1 MAPARACAPPAKAR
15 MSEPTPMMA
24 RYLEVKAE
32 HPGTLLLFRMG
43 DFYELFYED
52 AELAAKALGIALTSR
67 DKASSNPVPMA
78 GFPHHALRTHLSKLI
93 RRGHRVAVCEQ
104 MEDPATAKGMVRR
117 EVTRVVTPG
126 TLTDDDLLDPSASNF
141 VAALHRPRG
150 RGAKGAEIGLAWLDV
165 SAGRFVAADLDPDDL
180 TDELARVG
188 PAELLIAE
196 GTEPPAAAARLGMLV
211 TERPAYGFGTEAA
224 VGRLAEHFGTGTLA
238 GFDLDETGPGVAAA
252 AALLDYAADTQ
263 KAALP
268 HVVRLEPYRCDDC
281 LRIDEATRRS
291 LELTRTLRDGERAG
305 SLLAVLDETKSPPG
319 ARKLADWLAEP
330 LTDRD
335 RITARFDA
343 VEDLLDD
350 ALDRRSLRE
359 ALAGVYD
366 LERLAGR
373 VATRRA
379 SPRDLAGLCRTL
391 ELLPKIKDL
400 LHARHATRLT
410 ELNDALDPCPAVR
423 DAVAAAL
430 ADDPPVQITEGGL
443 IRPGFSPELDE
454 LRALAKGGKEWI
466 AGYRA
471 KEADRTGIGSL
482 KVGFNKVFGYYLE
495 VTATHKDKVP
505 DDYARKQTLKDRERY
520 VTPELKEYEDKVLR
534 AEERAVSLEQEL
546 FAALREE
553 VAGSVPALL
562 RSAGVLAELDVLACF
577 AHLAATRRY
586 VRPELSDEPVLSITA
601 GRHPVLD
608 VLRPGG
614 EFVPNDSTLT
624 PADRVHLIT
633 GPNMAGKSTYI
644 RQTALIA
651 VLAQCGSFVPADA
664 ATIGLA
670 DRVFARVGAGDDLG
684 RGQSTFMVEMTE
696 TARILNAATD
706 RSLVI
711 LDEIGR
717 GTSTYDGLS
726 LAWAVTEHLH
736 DTVKA
741 RTLFATHYH
750 ELTALDRELAALSN
764 RHVAVAER
772 DGSIHFL
779 HTIREGPASQSY
791 GIHVAK
797 LAGVPKPVLDR
808 AAEVLRGLE
817 EGGGAKRKG
826 RERQASLFLAEPEPH
841 PVLDRLRG
849 LDPDRLTPIE
859 ALRTLAELRDAA
871 S

>member
-1 MAPARACAPPAKAR
+1 

-52 AELAAKALGIALTSR
+52 AELAAKRLGITLTSR
-67 DKASSNPVPMA
+67 DKSSSNPVPMA
-78 GFPHHALRTHLSKLI
+78 GFPHHALRNHLSKLI
-93 RRGHRVAVCEQ
+93 RAGHRVAVCEQ

-117 EVTRVVTPG
+117 EVTQVVTPG
-126 TLTDDDLLDPSASNF
+126 TLTDDDLLDANRSNF
-141 VAALHRPRG
+141 LAALHRPKG
-150 RGAKGAEIGLAWLDV
+150 RGKKGGPVGLAWLDV
-165 SAGRFVAADLDPDDL
+165 STGRFVAADLDPNDL
-180 TDELARVG
+180 PDELARIA
-188 PAELLIAE
+188 PSELLLAE
-196 GTEPPAAAARLGMLV
+196 GTEVPEAAERIGSLL
-211 TERPAYGFGTEAA
+211 TERPAYAFGTHAA
-224 VGRLAEHFGTGTLA
+224 IKRLTEHFGTSTLA
-238 GFDLDETGPGVAAA
+238 GFDLDDAGPGVAAA
-252 AALLDYAADTQ
+252 AALLEYAADTQ

-268 HVVRLEPYRCDDC
+268 HITGLSPYHCDDC

-291 LELTRTLRDGERAG
+291 LELTRTLRDGSRAG
-305 SLLAVLDETKSPPG
+305 SLLDVLDDTKSPMG
-319 ARKLADWLAEP
+319 ARRLADWLAEP
-330 LTDRD
+330 LTNAEA
-335 RITARFDA
+335 ITARHDA
-343 VEDLLDD
+343 VEDLHDSP
-350 ALDRRSLRE
+350 ADRQTLRE

-391 ELLPKIKDL
+391 GLLPKIKDL
-400 LHARHATRLT
+400 LHARHAERLT
-410 ELNDALDPCPAVR
+410 ALNESLDPCPAVR
-423 DAVAAAL
+423 EDVAAAL
-430 ADDPPVQITEGGL
+430 TDDPPVQVTEGNL
-443 IRPGFSPELDE
+443 IRSGFSPELDE

-466 AGYRA
+466 ASYRA
-471 KEADRTGIGSL
+471 EEAERTGISSL

-495 VTATHKDKVP
+495 VTTTHKDKVP
-505 DDYARKQTLKDRERY
+505 EDYTRKQTLKDRERY
-520 VTPELKEYEDKVLR
+520 ITPALKEYEDKVLR

-546 FAALREE
+546 FTALRER
-553 VAGSVPALL
+553 VAEAVPALQ
-562 RSAGVLAELDVLACF
+562 RSAGALAELDVLACF

-614 EFVPNDSTLT
+614 EFVPNDTTLS
-624 PADRVHLIT
+624 PEDRVHLIT

-644 RQTALIA
+644 RQTALIL

-696 TARILNAATD
+696 TARILNAATEQ
-706 RSLVI
+706 SLVI

-736 DTVKA
+736 DGVQA

-750 ELTALDRELAALSN
+750 ELTGLDKELAGLSN

-772 DGSIHFL
+772 DGTIVFL
-779 HTIREGPASQSY
+779 HTIRTGPASQSY

-797 LAGVPKPVLDR
+797 LAGVPRPVLER

-817 EGGGAKRKG
+817 EGAAPTTNGHRNG
-826 RERQASLFLAEPEPH
+826 RSREKQIALFQMEPEPH
-841 PVLDRLRG
+841 PALERLKG
-849 LDPDRLTPIE
+849 LDPDHLTPME
-859 ALRTLAELRDAA
+859 ALRTLAELRA
-871 S
+871 SAH

>member
-1 MAPARACAPPAKAR
+1 MA
-15 MSEPTPMMA
+15 EPTPMMA

-52 AELAAKALGIALTSR
+52 AELAAGVLGITLTSR
-67 DKASSNPVPMA
+67 DKGSPNPVPMA

-117 EVTRVVTPG
+117 EVTQVVTPG
-126 TLTDDDLLDPSASNF
+126 TLIDDDLLDPATSNF
-141 VAALHRPRG
+141 LAALHRPRSS
-150 RGAKGAEIGLAWLDV
+150 RKGGGDLGLSWLDV
-165 SAGRFVAADLDPDDL
+165 STGRFVAADLDPADL
-180 TDELARVG
+180 PDELARVA

-196 GTEPPAAAARLGMLV
+196 GADVPEAAERIGCLV
-211 TERPAYGFGTEAA
+211 TERPAFAFGRDAGVA
-224 VGRLAEHFGTGTLA
+224 RLREHFGAATLA
-238 GFDLDETGPGVAAA
+238 GFDLDDAGPGVAAA
-252 AALLDYAADTQ
+252 AALLDYAAESQ

-268 HVVRLEPYRCDDC
+268 HIVSLKPYRCDDC

-291 LELTRTLRDGERAG
+291 LELTRTLRDGDRAG
-305 SLLAVLDETKSPPG
+305 SLLAVLDETETAPG
-319 ARKLADWLAEP
+319 ARRLADWLAEP
-330 LTDRD
+330 LTD
-335 RITARFDA
+335 IPQIAARHDA
-343 VEDLLDD
+343 VGELKDEPAARGDVR
-350 ALDRRSLRE
+350 A
-359 ALAGVYD
+359 ALAKASD

-373 VATRRA
+373 AATRRA
-379 SPRDLAGLCRTL
+379 SPRDLEALGRTL
-391 ELLPKIKDL
+391 GLLPRVKELLS
-400 LHARHATRLT
+400 ARRAERLT
-410 ELNDALDPCPAVR
+410 QLNDKLDPLPELRAHL
-423 DAVAAAL
+423 DAAL
-430 ADDPPVQITEGGL
+430 ADDPPVQTGEGGM
-443 IRPGFSPELDE
+443 IRAGFSEKLDD

-466 AGYRA
+466 AGYRS
-471 KEADRTGIGSL
+471 KEAERTGIGSL

-495 VTATHKDKVP
+495 VTATHKDKIP
-505 DDYARKQTLKDRERY
+505 DDYTCKQTLKDRERY

-534 AEERAVSLEQEL
+534 AEERAVALEQDL
-546 FAALREE
+546 FAGLREE
-553 VAGSVPALL
+553 VAGHVPQLQAT
-562 RSAGVLAELDVLACF
+562 AGALAELDVLACF
-577 AHLAATRRY
+577 AHLAATRRL
-586 VRPELSDEPVLSITA
+586 VRPDLTEEPVLEIAA

-608 VLRPGG
+608 VLKPGG
-614 EFVPNDSTLT
+614 EFVPNDATLR

-644 RQTALIA
+644 RQTALILI
-651 VLAQCGSFVPADA
+651 LAQCGSFVPADA
-664 ATIGLA
+664 ATVGVA

-736 DTVKA
+736 DAVQA

-750 ELTALDRELAALSN
+750 ELTALERDLTALSN

-772 DGSIHFL
+772 DGEIVFL
-779 HTIREGPASQSY
+779 HTIREGAASQSY

-797 LAGVPKPVLDR
+797 LAGVPRPVLDR

-817 EGGGAKRKG
+817 EGREPDRPR
-826 RERQASLFLAEPEPH
+826 RERQPSLFLPELPPH
-841 PVLDRLRG
+841 PALERLKG
-849 LDPDRLTPIE
+849 LDPDHLTPMQ
-859 ALRTLAELRDAA
+859 ALQAIGELRRVAEA
-871 S
+871 

>member
-1 MAPARACAPPAKAR
+1 MA
-15 MSEPTPMMA
+15 EPTPMMA

-52 AELAAKALGIALTSR
+52 AELAAKTLGITLTSR
-67 DKASSNPVPMA
+67 DKGSTNPVPMA

-117 EVTRVVTPG
+117 EVTQVVTPG
-126 TLTDDDLLDPSASNF
+126 TLTDDDLLDPSTSNF
-141 VAALHRPRG
+141 LAALHRPKKG
-150 RGAKGAEIGLAWLDV
+150 RIGLAWLDV
-165 SAGRFVAADLDPDDL
+165 STGRFVAADLEPADL
-180 TDELARVG
+180 PDELARVA

-196 GTEPPAAAARLGMLV
+196 GTNPPEAAERFGSLV
-211 TERPAYGFGTEAA
+211 TERPAYSFGTDAA
-224 VGRLAEHFGTGTLA
+224 VKRLTEHFGTATLS
-238 GFDLDETGPGVAAA
+238 GFDLDDAGPGVAAA
-252 AALLDYAADTQ
+252 AALLEYAADTQ
-263 KAALP
+263 RAALP
-268 HVVRLEPYRCDDC
+268 HIAGLSPYRCDDC

-291 LELTRTLRDGERAG
+291 LELTRTLSDGDRSG
-305 SLLAVLDETKSPPG
+305 SLLDVLDETKSPMG
-319 ARKLADWLAEP
+319 ARKLAEWLAEP
-330 LTDRD
+330 LTDAAK
-335 RITARFDA
+335 IEARLDA
-343 VEDLLDD
+343 VEDLHDS
-350 ALDRRSLRE
+350 APDRQSLRE
-359 ALAGVYD
+359 LLAGVYD

-373 VATRRA
+373 AATRRA
-379 SPRDLAGLCRTL
+379 SPRDLGSLCRTL
-391 ELLPKIKDL
+391 RSLPAAKDL
-400 LHARHATRLT
+400 LFARHAERLT
-410 ELNDALDPCPAVR
+410 ELNGALDPLPAVR
-423 DAVAAAL
+423 EAVDAAL
-430 ADDPPVQITEGGL
+430 TDDPPVAVTEGGL
-443 IRPGFSPELDE
+443 IRAGFSPELDE

-471 KEADRTGIGSL
+471 READRTGISSL

-505 DDYARKQTLKDRERY
+505 DDYTRKQTLKDRERY

-546 FAALREE
+546 FTALREE
-553 VAGSVPALL
+553 VAGHVPALQ

-577 AHLAATRRY
+577 AHLAATRRL
-586 VRPELSDEPVLSITA
+586 VRPTLSDEPVLNIDA

-614 EFVPNDSTLT
+614 EFVPNGTALA

-644 RQTALIA
+644 RQTALILI
-651 VLAQCGSFVPADA
+651 LAQCGSFVPAAA
-664 ATIGLA
+664 ATVGLA

-736 DTVKA
+736 DVVKA

-750 ELTALDRELAALSN
+750 ELTGLDRELAALSN

-772 DGSIHFL
+772 DGDIVFL
-779 HTIREGPASQSY
+779 HTIREGAASQSY

-797 LAGVPKPVLDR
+797 LAGVPKPVLAR

-817 EGGGAKRKG
+817 EGGQPRRKR
-826 RERQASLFLAEPEPH
+826 REKQQALFVAEPEPH

-849 LDPDRLTPIE
+849 LDPDRMTPLE
-859 ALRTLAELRDAA
+859 ALQTLAELRAQA
-871 S
+871 

>member
-1 MAPARACAPPAKAR
+1 MA
-15 MSEPTPMMA
+15 EPTPMMA

-52 AELAAKALGIALTSR
+52 AELAAGALGITLTSR
-67 DKASSNPVPMA
+67 DKGSPNPVPMA

-117 EVTRVVTPG
+117 EVTQVVTPG
-126 TLTDDDLLDPSASNF
+126 TLTDDDLLDPATSNF
-141 VAALHRPRG
+141 LAALHRPK
-150 RGAKGAEIGLAWLDV
+150 KGGVGLAWLDV
-165 SAGRFVAADLDPDDL
+165 STGRFVAADLAPADL
-180 TDELARVG
+180 PDELARVA

-196 GTEPPAAAARLGMLV
+196 GTAAPEAAVRPGCLV
-211 TERPAYGFGTEAA
+211 TERPAFAFGRDAA
-224 VGRLAEHFGTGTLA
+224 VERLRAHFGTGTLA
-238 GFDLDETGPGVAAA
+238 GFDLDDAGPGVAAA
-252 AALLDYAADTQ
+252 AALLDYAAETQ

-268 HVVRLEPYRCDDC
+268 HIVKLAPYRCDDC
-281 LRIDEATRRS
+281 LRIDGATRRS
-291 LELTRTLRDGERAG
+291 LELTRTLRDGGRAG
-305 SLLAVLDETKSPPG
+305 SLLDVLDETRTAPG
-319 ARKLADWLAEP
+319 ARRLADWLAEP
-330 LTDRD
+330 LTDAAK
-335 RITARFDA
+335 IAARLDA
-343 VEDLLDD
+343 VEELHDGARFRGDV
-350 ALDRRSLRE
+350 RE
-359 ALAGVYD
+359 ALGDAAD

-373 VATRRA
+373 AATRRA
-379 SPRDLAGLCRTL
+379 SPRDLDALARTL
-391 ELLPKIKDL
+391 ALLPNVKDL
-400 LHARHATRLT
+400 LAGRSAARLGEVDAAIDPLPDLRDRL
-410 ELNDALDPCPAVR
+410 
-423 DAVAAAL
+423 AAAL
-430 ADDPPVQITEGGL
+430 ADDPPAVTGEGGM
-443 IRPGFSPELDE
+443 IRPGFSGELDD

-495 VTATHKDKVP
+495 VTATHRDKVP
-505 DDYARKQTLKDRERY
+505 DDYTRKQTLKDRERY

-534 AEERAVSLEQEL
+534 AEERAVALEQEL

-553 VAGSVPALL
+553 VAGHVPALQAT
-562 RSAGVLAELDVLACF
+562 AGALADLDVLACF
-577 AHLAATRRY
+577 AHLAAGRRY
-586 VRPELSDEPVLSITA
+586 VRPELTDEPTLEIVA

-608 VLRPGG
+608 VLKPGG
-614 EFVPNDSTLT
+614 EFVPNDTHLS

-651 VLAQCGSFVPADA
+651 VMAQCGSFVPADA
-664 ATIGLA
+664 ATVGLC

-736 DTVKA
+736 DAVRA

-750 ELTALDRELAALSN
+750 ELTALDGDLPALSN

-772 DGSIHFL
+772 DGEIVFL
-779 HTIREGPASQSY
+779 HTIRDGAASQSY

-797 LAGVPKPVLDR
+797 LAGVPRPVLDR
-808 AAEVLRGLE
+808 AAEVLHRLE
-817 EGGGAKRKG
+817 EGAEPRRNGRK
-826 RERQASLFLAEPEPH
+826 RERQPSLFLPELPPH
-841 PVLDRLRG
+841 PVLERLKG

-859 ALRTLAELRDAA
+859 ALQALGEMRGQV
-871 S
+871 

>member
-1 MAPARACAPPAKAR
+1 MA
-15 MSEPTPMMA
+15 EPTPMMA

-52 AELAAKALGIALTSR
+52 AELAASALGITLTSR
-67 DKASSNPVPMA
+67 DKGSPNPVPMA

-117 EVTRVVTPG
+117 EVTQVVTPG
-126 TLTDDDLLDPSASNF
+126 TLTDDDLLEPSRSNF
-141 VAALHRPRG
+141 LAALHRPRSSQK
-150 RGAKGAEIGLAWLDV
+150 KGGDVGLSWLDV
-165 SAGRFVAADLDPDDL
+165 STGRFVAADLAPGDL
-180 TDELARVG
+180 ADELARVA

-196 GTEPPAAAARLGMLV
+196 GTAAPDAAGRLGCLV
-211 TERPAYGFGTEAA
+211 TERPAFAFGRDAA
-224 VGRLAEHFGTGTLA
+224 VERLRDHFGTATLS
-238 GFDLDETGPGVAAA
+238 GFDLDDAGPGVAAA
-252 AALLDYAADTQ
+252 AALLDYAAETQ

-268 HVVRLEPYRCDDC
+268 HIVALKPYRCDDC

-291 LELTRTLRDGERAG
+291 LELTRTLATGDRAG
-305 SLLAVLDETKSPPG
+305 SLLSVLDETRSAPG
-319 ARKLADWLAEP
+319 ARLLADWLAEP
-330 LTDRD
+330 LTDAAK
-335 RITARFDA
+335 ITARHDA
-343 VEDLLDD
+343 VGEFKDEPAVCGDVRR
-350 ALDRRSLRE
+350 ALGDVS
-359 ALAGVYD
+359 D

-373 VATRRA
+373 AATCRA
-379 SPRDLAGLCRTL
+379 SPRDLDALGRTL
-391 ELLPKIKDL
+391 GLLPTIKDL
-400 LHARHATRLT
+400 LAGRAAARLG
-410 ELNDALDPCPAVR
+410 ELDGAIDPLPELR
-423 DAVAAAL
+423 GHLETAL
-430 ADDPPVQITEGGL
+430 ADDPPVQTGEGGV
-443 IRPGFSPELDE
+443 IRGGFSPKLDE
-454 LRALAKGGKEWI
+454 LRSLAKGGKEWI

-471 KEADRTGIGSL
+471 KEAERTGIASL

-505 DDYARKQTLKDRERY
+505 DDYTRKQTLKDRERY
-520 VTPELKEYEDKVLR
+520 ITPELKEYEETVLR
-534 AEERAVSLEQEL
+534 AEERAVALEAEL
-546 FAALREE
+546 FAALRER
-553 VAGSVPALL
+553 VASFVPQLQAT
-562 RSAGVLAELDVLACF
+562 AGALAELDVLTCF

-586 VRPELSDEPVLSITA
+586 VRPDLTEEPVLEIVA

-608 VLRPGG
+608 VLKPGG
-614 EFVPNDSTLT
+614 QFVPNDTRLS
-624 PADRVHLIT
+624 PRDRVHLIT

-664 ATIGLA
+664 ATVGLA

-736 DTVKA
+736 DAVEA

-750 ELTALDRELAALSN
+750 ELTALEGDLPALSN

-772 DGSIHFL
+772 DGEIVFL
-779 HTIREGPASQSY
+779 HTIRDGAASQSY

-797 LAGVPKPVLDR
+797 LAGVPRPVLDR
-808 AAEVLRGLE
+808 AAEVLHRLE
-817 EGGGAKRKG
+817 ENGEPPRNGRK
-826 RERQASLFLAEPEPH
+826 RERQPSLFLPELPPH
-841 PVLDRLRG
+841 PALERLRG
-849 LDPDRLTPIE
+849 LDCDHLTPME
-859 ALRTLAELRDAA
+859 ALRTLSELRGEV

>member
-1 MAPARACAPPAKAR
+1 
-15 MSEPTPMMA
+15 
-24 RYLEVKAE
+24 
-32 HPGTLLLFRMG
+32 
-43 DFYELFYED
+43 
-52 AELAAKALGIALTSR
+52 
-67 DKASSNPVPMA
+67 MA

-117 EVTRVVTPG
+117 EVTQVVTPG
-126 TLTDDDLLDPSASNF
+126 TLTDDDLLDPGASNF
-141 VAALHRPRG
+141 LAALHRPPRRG
-150 RGAKGAEIGLAWLDV
+150 KDRGLVGLAWLDV
-165 SAGRFVAADLDPDDL
+165 STGRFVAADLDPADL
-180 TDELARVG
+180 ADELARVA

-196 GTEPPAAAARLGMLV
+196 GAEPPEAIERVGSLV
-211 TERPAYGFGTEAA
+211 TERPAYSFGTDAA
-224 VGRLAEHFGTGTLA
+224 VKRLTEHFGTATLS
-238 GFDLDETGPGVAAA
+238 GFDLDDAGPGVAAA
-252 AALLDYAADTQ
+252 AALLEYAADTQ

-268 HVVRLEPYRCDDC
+268 HITGLAPYRCDDC

-291 LELTRTLRDGERAG
+291 LELTRTLRDGDRAG
-305 SLLAVLDETKSPPG
+305 SLLDVLDETKSPMG
-319 ARKLADWLAEP
+319 ARELSDWLAEP
-330 LTDRD
+330 LTDAAK
-335 RITARFDA
+335 ITARLDA
-343 VEDLLDD
+343 VEDLHGAAPARQD
-350 ALDRRSLRE
+350 LRE

-379 SPRDLAGLCRTL
+379 SPRDLGSLCRTL
-391 ELLPKIKDL
+391 GLLPKIKEL
-400 LHARHATRLT
+400 LSARRAGRLT
-410 ELNDALDPCPAVR
+410 ALNDALDPCPAVR
-423 DAVAAAL
+423 EYVATAL
-430 ADDPPVQITEGGL
+430 VDDPPIQTTEGGL
-443 IRPGFSPELDE
+443 IRAGFSPELDE

-466 AGYRA
+466 AGYRS
-471 KEADRTGIGSL
+471 KEADRTGISSL

-495 VTATHKDKVP
+495 VTATHKEKVP
-505 DDYARKQTLKDRERY
+505 DDYTRKQTLKDRERY

-546 FAALREE
+546 FAALRER
-553 VAGSVPALL
+553 VAEAVPALQ
-562 RSAGVLAELDVLACF
+562 RSAGALAELDVLACF

-586 VRPELSDEPVLSITA
+586 VRPELSDEAVLTIEA

-614 EFVPNDSTLT
+614 EFVPNGAALAPT
-624 PADRVHLIT
+624 DRVHLIT

-644 RQTALIA
+644 RQTALILI
-651 VLAQCGSFVPADA
+651 LAQCGSFVPADA
-664 ATIGLA
+664 ATVGLA

-736 DTVKA
+736 DVVKA

-750 ELTALDRELAALSN
+750 ELTGLDRELAALSN

-772 DGSIHFL
+772 DGDIVFL
-779 HTIREGPASQSY
+779 HTIREGAASQSY

-797 LAGVPKPVLDR
+797 LAGVPRPVLDR

-817 EGGGAKRKG
+817 AGGGAKRRR
-826 RERQASLFLAEPEPH
+826 RERQASLFVAEPEPH
-841 PVLDRLRG
+841 PVIDRLRT
-849 LDPDRLTPIE
+849 LDPDRLTPLE
-859 ALRTLAELRDAA
+859 ALQTLAQWRGEI
-871 S
+871 

>member
-1 MAPARACAPPAKAR
+1 
-15 MSEPTPMMA
+15 MMA

-52 AELAAKALGIALTSR
+52 AEVAAKRLGITLTSR

-78 GFPHHALRTHLSKLI
+78 GFPHHALRNHLSKLI
-93 RRGHRVAVCEQ
+93 RAGHRVAVCEQ

-117 EVTRVVTPG
+117 EVTQVVTPG
-126 TLTDDDLLDPSASNF
+126 TLTDDDLLEPNRSNF
-141 VAALHRPRG
+141 LAALHRPAG
-150 RGAKGAEIGLAWLDV
+150 RKGKGGPVGLAWLDV
-165 SAGRFVAADLDPDDL
+165 STGRFVAADLDPSDL
-180 TDELARVG
+180 PDELARVA

-196 GTEPPAAAARLGMLV
+196 GTEVPEAAERVGSLL
-211 TERPAYGFGTEAA
+211 TERPAYAFGTDAA
-224 VGRLAEHFGTGTLA
+224 IKRLTEHFGTSTLA
-238 GFDLDETGPGVAAA
+238 GFDLDDAGPGVAAA
-252 AALLDYAADTQ
+252 AALLEYAADTQ

-268 HVVRLEPYRCDDC
+268 HITGLSPYRCDDC

-291 LELTRTLRDGERAG
+291 LELTRTLRDGSRAG
-305 SLLAVLDETKSPPG
+305 SLLDVLDETKSPMG
-319 ARKLADWLAEP
+319 ARRLTDWLAEP
-330 LTDRD
+330 LTDD
-335 RITARFDA
+335 AKITARLDA
-343 VEDLLDD
+343 VEDLHD
-350 ALDRRSLRE
+350 ASPARQDLRE

-379 SPRDLAGLCRTL
+379 SPRDLGSLCRTL
-391 ELLPKIKDL
+391 GLLPKIKDL
-400 LHARHATRLT
+400 LHARHAERLGA
-410 ELNDALDPCPAVR
+410 LNDDLDPCPGVR
-423 DAVAAAL
+423 EDVAAAL
-430 ADDPPVQITEGGL
+430 TDDPPVQVTEGGV
-443 IRPGFSPELDE
+443 IRGGFSPELDE

-466 AGYRA
+466 AAYRA
-471 KEADRTGIGSL
+471 EEAERTGISSL

-495 VTATHKDKVP
+495 VTTTHRDKVP
-505 DDYARKQTLKDRERY
+505 DDYTRKQTLKDRERY
-520 VTPELKEYEDKVLR
+520 ITPALKEYEDKVLR

-546 FAALREE
+546 FTALRER
-553 VAGSVPALL
+553 VAGAVPALQ
-562 RSAGVLAELDVLACF
+562 RTAGVLAELDVLACF

-586 VRPELSDEPVLSITA
+586 VRPELTDEPTLSITA

-608 VLRPGG
+608 VLKPGG
-614 EFVPNDSTLT
+614 EFVPNDTTLS
-624 PADRVHLIT
+624 PLDRVHLIT

-651 VLAQCGSFVPADA
+651 ILAQCGSFVPADA
-664 ATIGLA
+664 ATIGLC

-696 TARILNAATD
+696 TARILNAATA

-736 DTVKA
+736 DVVGA

-750 ELTALDRELAALSN
+750 ELTGLDQELAGLSN

-772 DGSIHFL
+772 DGEIVFL
-779 HTIREGPASQSY
+779 HTIRTGPASQSY

-797 LAGVPKPVLDR
+797 LAGVPRAVLDR
-808 AAEVLRGLE
+808 AAEVLHGLE
-817 EGGGAKRKG
+817 CGETPGQGEPTRNGRK
-826 RERQASLFLAEPEPH
+826 RERQPSLFLPELPPH
-841 PVLDRLRG
+841 PALERLKG
-849 LDPDRLTPIE
+849 LDPNSLTPMD
-859 ALRTLAELRDAA
+859 ALRTLAELRDEA
-871 S
+871 SG

>member
-1 MAPARACAPPAKAR
+1 MA
-15 MSEPTPMMA
+15 EPTPMMA

-52 AELAAKALGIALTSR
+52 AELAASALGITLTSR
-67 DKASSNPVPMA
+67 DKGSPNPVPMA

-117 EVTRVVTPG
+117 EVTQVVTPG
-126 TLTDDDLLDPSASNF
+126 TLTDDDLLEPTRSNF
-141 VAALHRPRG
+141 LAALHRPK
-150 RGAKGAEIGLAWLDV
+150 KGDVGLSWLDV
-165 SAGRFVAADLDPDDL
+165 STGRFVAADLAPGDL
-180 TDELARVG
+180 ADELARVA

-196 GTEPPAAAARLGMLV
+196 GTGTPDAADRLGCLV
-211 TERPAYGFGTEAA
+211 TERPAFAFGRDAA
-224 VGRLAEHFGTGTLA
+224 VERLRDHFGTATLS
-238 GFDLDETGPGVAAA
+238 GFDLDDAGPGVAAA
-252 AALLDYAADTQ
+252 AALLDYAAETQ

-268 HVVRLEPYRCDDC
+268 HIVALKPYRCDDC

-291 LELTRTLRDGERAG
+291 LELTRTLATGDRAG
-305 SLLAVLDETKSPPG
+305 SLLSVLDETRSAPG
-319 ARKLADWLAEP
+319 ARLLADWLAEP
-330 LTDRD
+330 LTDAAQ
-335 RITARFDA
+335 ITARHDA
-343 VEDLLDD
+343 VGELKD
-350 ALDRRSLRE
+350 APTVCGDVRR
-359 ALAGVYD
+359 ALGDVSD

-373 VATRRA
+373 AATRRA
-379 SPRDLAGLCRTL
+379 SPRDLDALGRTL
-391 ELLPKIKDL
+391 GLLPTIKDL
-400 LHARHATRLT
+400 LAGRAAARLG
-410 ELNDALDPCPAVR
+410 ELDGEIDPLPALRAHLE
-423 DAVAAAL
+423 AAL
-430 ADDPPVQITEGGL
+430 ADDPPVQTGEGGV
-443 IRPGFSPELDE
+443 IRGGFFPKLDE
-454 LRALAKGGKEWI
+454 LRSLAKGGKEWI

-471 KEADRTGIGSL
+471 KEAERTGISSL

-495 VTATHKDKVP
+495 VTGTHKDKVP
-505 DDYARKQTLKDRERY
+505 DDYSRKQTLKDRERY
-520 VTPELKEYEDKVLR
+520 ITPELKEYEETVLR
-534 AEERAVSLEQEL
+534 AEERAVALEAEL
-546 FAALREE
+546 FAALRER
-553 VAGSVPALL
+553 VASFVPQLQAT
-562 RSAGVLAELDVLACF
+562 AGALAELDVLTCF

-586 VRPELSDEPVLSITA
+586 VRPELSAEPVLKIVA

-608 VLRPGG
+608 VLKPGG
-614 EFVPNDSTLT
+614 EFVPNDTRLS
-624 PADRVHLIT
+624 PRDRVHLIT

-644 RQTALIA
+644 RQTALIT

-664 ATIGLA
+664 ATVGLA

-736 DTVKA
+736 DAVKA

-750 ELTALDRELAALSN
+750 ELTALAGDLPALSN

-772 DGSIHFL
+772 DGEIVFL
-779 HTIREGPASQSY
+779 HTIREGAASQSY

-797 LAGVPKPVLDR
+797 LAGVPRAVLDR
-808 AAEVLRGLE
+808 AAEVLHRLE
-817 EGGGAKRKG
+817 ENGEPPRNGRK
-826 RERQASLFLAEPEPH
+826 RERQPSLFLPELPPH
-841 PVLDRLRG
+841 PALERLKG
-849 LDPDRLTPIE
+849 LDCDRLTPME
-859 ALRTLAELRDAA
+859 ALRTLSELRGEVA
-871 S
+871 